1 MALTTS
7 DSRYESIGVFVAHE
21 SSPTDSLM
29 NEDSIPEEQKKK
41 DQQLLNPAWTI
52 PSSNISDVENNWAS
66 ALVLTYEPPAENS
79 LLDKI
84 GDMTTFMNWYCSK
97 VNKTVLTQAY
107 FEGHAYEDLEYLR
120 YGNKGSRPALS
131 VYKMKAARYPDFGL
145 ELLVPEQLWIDEH
158 LKEKSKITCEFSVSL
173 VSKPIQDTAL
183 DYRVKEFKIKPLN
196 PGMNTQFWTQKDV
209 TGSKEFVSAIERRL
223 KTRRIYQNLECFS
236 GGRVRD
242 IDYRLLQRME

>member
-1 MALTTS
+1 MASTLQSMEWTTF
-7 DSRYESIGVFVAHE
+7 DTRYKSTGISAAHG
-21 SSPTDSLM
+21 SSPKDSLM
-29 NEDSIPEEQKKK
+29 NEDFIPEEQ
-41 DQQLLNPAWTI
+41 
-52 PSSNISDVENNWAS
+52 NNRAS
-66 ALVLTYEPPAENS
+66 MLVSTNEPPAENS
-79 LLDKI
+79 LLAKI
-84 GDMTTFMNWYCSK
+84 GDMMTFMNWYYSK
-97 VNKTVLTQAY
+97 VNKIVLTKAD
-107 FEGHAYEDLEYLR
+107 FEGPAYEVVKAFYPDDLEYLR